1 MTIRIS
7 NTWYIMTSGVRLPC
21 AQLMEDVSTS
31 DCWDS
36 SFIHSLIP
44 LTFIFLS
51 PILISVT
58 LLPSP
63 ISLQGWCLYFIT
75 LSCLALLKNTHFF
88 FFGWAFCFFLS
99 GIRLLIL
106 FCFSPL
112 FPTDY
117 WALEVCSCWCV
128 YTFKLLASGCWREF
142 YLAYNAVQCP
152 LEVNC

>member
-1 MTIRIS
+1 MIYNEIRRETSSCSAHGGCVNIRLLRFIIHSFTHSSYVYFLIS
-7 NTWYIMTSGVRLPC
+7 NSHFRYSLP
-21 AQLMEDVSTS
+21 LPHISTGMV
-31 DCWDS
+31 
-36 SFIHSLIP
+36 F
-44 LTFIFLS
+44 TFHYTVLFS
-51 PILISVT
+51 TAEKYP
-58 LLPSP
+58 
-63 ISLQGWCLYFIT
+63 
-75 LSCLALLKNTHFF
+75 FF

-142 YLAYNAVQCP
+142 YLVHNAVQCP